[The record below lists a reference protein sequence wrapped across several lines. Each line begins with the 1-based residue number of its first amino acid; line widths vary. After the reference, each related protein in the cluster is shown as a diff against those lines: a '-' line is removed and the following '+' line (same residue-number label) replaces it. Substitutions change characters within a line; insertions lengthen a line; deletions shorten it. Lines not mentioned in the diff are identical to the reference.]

1 MPNLIGINH
10 GVFTTQGQDGVHN
23 SFPQTMHH
31 INKTGIAS
39 QEVDLLDT
47 VTYGID
53 IFNDYKTF
61 APREFAFNTLLS
73 EMGGGATLE
82 ANLAT
87 WTDDYEGTDMVDIM
101 LDHLRIRDL
110 IGDGS
115 AGSPGN
121 PIAIGSPGEIGGM
134 LYFQKAKIGASAA
147 LGRSDSFSSIAD
159 SQVITIEAPATRS
172 LSKCSILESGLIPDV
187 NDSDK
192 KLLVLGFDRSN
203 LGTGDAQ
210 YQDTVNRPF
219 DVIRKIENVLGVRQY
234 KIDDLTC
241 SWNGSTQ
248 RTISLKY
255 DPTGSNSKQCHMAF
269 DDLEIAKPAGSN
281 APQEHKIQIIAAVDQ
296 FIFSADYSKF
306 VLILDFNDTNLD
318 YATTGTI
325 ATSNITV
332 PSGGGFYQVIQ
343 GEDVAVTGV
352 EPLYSSLNVGDVFY
366 ASPGATIESSAGSNK
381 AVMNVPYALLVEEVN
396 TSTPNVASIDASAAN
411 DRIFGANAT
420 ANNPGGHSRLMRH
433 IIISAHKDL
442 PTVAHEAQGFSTDV
456 RGGYVFSRE
465 SHVNFLEIH
474 VSEPWSI
481 TTLRQGTKI
490 MFQDNFEISRQ
501 RHMREYKQD
510 WTNVYWRGKKSNKY
524 TSNNEYEGSTS
535 GVLDAEMFPIKY
547 MKVPMPVNGNSII
560 VSNGGL
566 EFENWLEDL
575 AKGLNSKNQVGDY
588 QGHTIFIGITGL
600 NMISKANARIA
611 SDTSTGGNIYGANF
625 EMIPPSEMTLGLQV
639 FKFRTMFGELNFVY
653 EKSLDTET
661 SFKVARWAFPNC
673 NGKLNPRYTML
684 AVDKSFVEIM
694 THKSRPDKLY
704 GNLQDNNNPFIYM
717 EGMSGAHL
725 FKMRFPRNHAII
737 DFTPDI

>member
-1 MPNLIGINH
+1 MPDLIGINH
-10 GVFTTQGQDGVHN
+10 GVFTSQGKDGVHN
-23 SFPQTMHH
+23 SFPQTMHQA
-31 INKTGIAS
+31 NRTGIAT
-39 QEVDLLDT
+39 QEVELIDT

-121 PIAIGSPGEIGGM
+121 PIAIGSANEIGGM

-147 LGRSDSFSSIAD
+147 AGRSDSFSSIAD
-159 SQVITIEAPATRS
+159 SQTITIEAPATRS
-172 LSKCSILESGLIPDV
+172 LAKCSVLETGLIPDA

-203 LGTGDAQ
+203 LGTGAAQ

-234 KIDDLTC
+234 KIEDLTC
-241 SWNGSTQ
+241 SWNGASKQ
-248 RTISLKY
+248 TISLKY
-255 DPTGSNSKQCHMAF
+255 DPTSSKSKQCHIAF
-269 DDLEIAKPAGSN
+269 DDLEIAKPSGAN

-296 FIFSADYSKF
+296 FVFSADYTKF
-306 VLILDFNDTNLD
+306 VLVLDFNDTNLD
-318 YATTGTI
+318 YASSGTI
-325 ATSNITV
+325 ATGDITV
-332 PSGGGFYQVIQ
+332 PAGGGFYQVIM
-343 GEDVAVTGV
+343 GED
-352 EPLYSSLNVGDVFY
+352 LDCSSPSQTELNVGDVFF
-366 ASPGATIESSAGSNK
+366 ANAAATIESATGSGE
-381 AVMNVPYALLVEEVN
+381 AVMTVPYALLVEEVN
-396 TSTPNVASIDASAAN
+396 TSVANTAAVT
-411 DRIFGANAT
+411 DRVFGANVNN
-420 ANNPGGHSRLMRH
+420 NNPGGHSRLMRH

-442 PTVAHEAQGFSTDV
+442 PTVAHEAQGFGTEV

-465 SHVNFLEIH
+465 SHMNFLEIH
-474 VSEPWSI
+474 VADPWSI
-481 TTLRQGTKI
+481 TTLRQGTKV

-501 RHMREYKQD
+501 RHMKEYKQD

-535 GVLDAEMFPIKY
+535 GVLDAEMFPMKY
-547 MKVPMPVNGNSII
+547 MKVPMPVTGNAI
-560 VSNGGL
+560 VISNGGL
-566 EFENWLEDL
+566 DFENWLEDL

-588 QGHTIFIGITGL
+588 QGHTIFVGITTL
-600 NMISKANARIA
+600 NMIAKANARIG

-625 EMIPPSEMTLGLQV
+625 EMVPPSDMTLGLQV
-639 FKFRTMFGELNFVY
+639 FKFKTMFGELNFVY

-684 AVDKSFVEIM
+684 AVDKSFIEIM

-725 FKMRFPRNHAII
+725 LKMRFPRNHAII
-737 DFTPDI
+737 DITPDI